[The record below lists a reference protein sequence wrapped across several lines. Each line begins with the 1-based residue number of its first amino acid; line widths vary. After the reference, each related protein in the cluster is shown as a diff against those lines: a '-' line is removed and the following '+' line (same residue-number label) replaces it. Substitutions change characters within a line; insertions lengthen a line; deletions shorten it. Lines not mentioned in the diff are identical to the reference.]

1 MSRSYNT
8 SEWFKVEPLT
18 KVDRQLAAK
27 AERRS
32 VKVQLATGSEDPF
45 WFKATGHSDV
55 VLNWVQV
62 GSWFNDPNLAIEA
75 RRK

>member
-18 KVDRQLAAK
+18 KVDRQLAVK

-32 VKVQLATGSEDPF
+32 VKAQLATGSEDPF
-45 WFKATGHSDV
+45 YFKSTGHSDA
-55 VLNWVQV
+55 VLSWRQV
-62 GSWFNDPNLAIEA
+62 GSWFSDDNLATEA